1 MRERFRT
8 LLLLLRVSLSSS
20 WTWKVVAGI
29 CIRILIMIG
38 TVYLWNWVFSEQ
50 FNTFVFGTK
59 TLGVMKGV
67 SLITTLDITIG
78 LFRQPTN

>member
-1 MRERFRT
+1 MRERFKI
-8 LLLLLRVSLSSS
+8 LLALAKLSLSSS

-59 TLGVMKGV
+59 ALGVMKGV
-67 SLITTLDITIG
+67 SLISTIDITIG